1 MTGYELSRN
10 WFDWCFDNPEKISPN
25 HTAIYLF
32 ALEHQNRLGGKEK
45 FGFPS
50 QMTMEALGIKKHQ
63 TYIKYFNDLIEWGFI
78 NLIQKSTNQ
87 YSANIISINKSANTK
102 NGKATCKALDKAFI
116 KHVAKQTESNGQ
128 STGQSNSS
136 IDKQVNKE
144 QVNKETINNS
154 PYGDG
159 RLHFLCVEFERANKG
174 KYEPDFYKDFL
185 EYWTAKIQKGA
196 AIGKERWTD
205 EKTFSLAQ
213 RLNTSFKLTWQNK
226 NGVLPTPTVSV
237 TPKTAAVL
245 ELTEEEK
252 TEMRRLSG
260 LID

>member
-25 HTAIYLF
+25 HTAIYFF

-78 NLIQKSTNQ
+78 KLIQKSTNQ
-87 YSANIISINKSANTK
+87 YSANIISINKTANTK
-102 NGKATCKALDKAFI
+102 NGKATGKALDKAFI

-136 IDKQVNKE
+136 IDKQETIE
-144 QVNKETINNS
+144 QVNKEQKTIDLNQKLKFGEFQNVFLTKEEYLKAQEK
-154 PYGDG
+154 YGS
-159 RLHFLCVEFERANKG
+159 FLDAMIQKLSSYIKSKG
-174 KYEPDFYKDFL
+174 DKYKDHYATFSSWVYKSVL
-185 EYWTAKIQKGA
+185 EESQKG
-196 AIGKERWTD
+196 GHNPQKQT
-205 EKTFSLAQ
+205 
-213 RLNTSFKLTWQNK
+213 
-226 NGVLPTPTVSV
+226 GV
-237 TPKTAAVL
+237 KVL
-245 ELTEEEK
+245 ESNEIPK
-252 TEMRRLSG
+252 NYG
-260 LID
+260 W